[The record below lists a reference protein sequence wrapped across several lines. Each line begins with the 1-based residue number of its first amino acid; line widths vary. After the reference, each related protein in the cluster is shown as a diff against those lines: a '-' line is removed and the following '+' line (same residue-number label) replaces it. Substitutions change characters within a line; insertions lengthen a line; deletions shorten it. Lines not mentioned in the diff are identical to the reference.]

1 MPEKKVVLENGDA
14 FRCVGTDRE
23 WGCRVDCR
31 REGEMAKWSDG
42 AALMQVPAGPKPPA
56 EVGLGVALLGAME
69 MER

>member
-1 MPEKKVVLENGDA
+1 M
-14 FRCVGTDRE
+14 
-23 WGCRVDCR
+23 DCQ